1 MAFLADVGSF
11 FKELGEG
18 VTTTIQGI
26 GANIGSQA
34 ELNQAQAAAIMA
46 VAQSTELKLQLEAED
61 KKRRYNLILY
71 IIAFAAIVPIVG
83 IAIFYG
89 LKK

>member
-1 MAFLADVGSF
+1 
-11 FKELGEG
+11 
-18 VTTTIQGI
+18 
-26 GANIGSQA
+26 
-34 ELNQAQAAAIMA
+34 MA